1 MKGAENMNSTPKSG
15 LKSAVIFT
23 KQNYTVSQAIWDGL
37 ISFLFLVGITLIVVT
52 AISIEC
58 ALWLLLIS
66 SAVVPVSMLL
76 LSEKPIHGAL
86 FWLLPVIGI
95 IICVL
100 ISPTGIANGFV
111 SVCNALF
118 DSIGSSTGRIMTKF
132 ALLEV
137 SKSFDNTLFLIV
149 SILLLSFPTTLS
161 VKNNHIFLPSAL
173 SIVILFFSFFV
184 NNLSA
189 SGFVFLIC
197 AVAGF
202 VLKKLSGEIFVSTKK
217 ILLVRILSL
226 VCCVAIM
233 MPVFVSRKSEQTV
246 EFLSSTRENA
256 EKSID
261 NIRYGSGYVLPQ
273 GDFTSLGDFT
283 PSDAPQLEVVMS
295 KPDSYYLRGYVGEIY
310 TSNGWEHIENENLYE
325 NADLF
330 YWLHQKNFYG
340 QTQLAD
346 VAQLTQSNLEE
357 NRVIVKNIGAS
368 LKYTYLPYEVIS
380 AEDDIISP
388 ISIDDSSFIS
398 SGLFGK
404 KSYSFT
410 AVPNQVKSYTTIAS
424 EIYNAEKIGS
434 NNYSDYLNNESH
446 YNEYVYE
453 NYLEVPENTEHI
465 IETLLGTY
473 KTDES
478 HLDYSKAK
486 QNILAFLSSNI
497 TYSEEVQSYERDF
510 VGSFLQETKSGYSV
524 HFATTATLMFRYY
537 GIPARY
543 VEGYLITP
551 EDLEGVSPN
560 SAITIDETHAHAWTE
575 FYQDGVGWIPFETTT
590 PYLEIME
597 KADDLKGIDTQNN
610 TDKSD
615 DNTDN
620 NSQEDLSAQQGVEEM
635 TQQQVQEILNI
646 IITIILVLIAVAVLI
661 LLFLLLK
668 KIRQRKLI
676 EKSFESDD
684 INFAVISMFSYSVQ
698 LLCRM
703 NVFKNSNEIYN
714 EQEKLKNL
722 FGEEYENKFIKA
734 FSIYKKAE
742 FSNHVLTEDDRIYL
756 RKFKQQTEEY
766 FKNRRKLN
774 QLKIEGSDSK

>member
-1 MKGAENMNSTPKSG
+1 MKGAENMTSTQKSG
-15 LKSAVIFT
+15 LKSAVIST

-37 ISFLFLVGITLIVVT
+37 ISFLFLGGLALIVVI
-52 AISIEC
+52 AINVEC

-66 SAVVPVSMLL
+66 IAVVPVSMLL
-76 LSEKPIHGAL
+76 LSEKPIHGVL
-86 FWLLPVIGI
+86 FWLLPIIGI
-95 IICVL
+95 IICIL

-132 ALLEV
+132 ALLKT
-137 SKSFDNTLFLIV
+137 SSNFDNTLFLIV
-149 SILLLSFPTTLS
+149 SILLLSFPITLS

-173 SIVILFFSFFV
+173 SMVVLLFSFFV
-184 NNLSA
+184 NDLSA
-189 SGFVFLIC
+189 SGFIFLIC
-197 AVAGF
+197 AVAGL
-202 VLKKLSGEIFVSTKK
+202 VLKKLSGEFSVSTKRV
-217 ILLVRILSL
+217 LFVQVLSL
-226 VCCVAIM
+226 VCCVAVI
-233 MPVFVSRKSEQTV
+233 MPVFMSGKSEQTV
-246 EFLSSTRENA
+246 GFLNSTRENA

-273 GDFTSLGDFT
+273 GNFTSLGDFT
-283 PSDAPQLEVVMS
+283 PSDVAQLEVVMS

-310 TSNGWEHIENENLYE
+310 TSNGWEQIENEKRYE

-330 YWLHQKNFYG
+330 YWLHQGDFYG
-340 QTQLAD
+340 QTQLGD

-368 LKYTYLPYEVIS
+368 SKYTYLPYEVIS
-380 AEDDIISP
+380 AEDDIISSN
-388 ISIDDSSFIS
+388 SIGDSSFIS
-398 SGLFGK
+398 SGLFK
-404 KSYSFT
+404 TKSYSFT

-434 NNYSDYLNNESH
+434 NDYADYLKNESP

-473 KTDES
+473 ETDET

-486 QNILAFLSSNI
+486 QNILAFLSSDI
-497 TYSEEVQSYERDF
+497 TYSEEAQSYERDF

-551 EDLEGVSPN
+551 EDVEGVSPN

-575 FYQDGVGWIPFETTT
+575 FYQDGVGWIPFETT
-590 PYLEIME
+590 PSYLDIME

-610 TDKSD
+610 TNKSA
-615 DNTDN
+615 DNTDSD
-620 NSQEDLSAQQGVEEM
+620 SQEDTSAQQGVEKM

-646 IITIILVLIAVAVLI
+646 IIAIILILIVIAVLI

-668 KIRQRKLI
+668 RIRQRKLL
-676 EKSFESDD
+676 ENSFESDD

-698 LLCRM
+698 LLCHM
-703 NVFKNSNEIYN
+703 NVFNNSNEIYDG
-714 EQEKLKNL
+714 QEKLKNL
-722 FGEEYENKFIKA
+722 FNEEYENEFIKA
-734 FSIYKKAE
+734 FSIYKEAE
-742 FSNHVLTEDDRIYL
+742 FSNHILTEDDRTYVK
-756 RKFKQQTEEY
+756 KFKQQTEEY

-774 QLKIEGSDSK
+774 LPKK